1 MRLAF
6 RHFDPIVRTD
16 IPKREDINDPSI
28 IGAPSDKHVL
38 YGQQEGRCNGCC
50 VHFPFRNMAVDHMTP
65 TAHGGHDAIA
75 NKQLLCGACNSTKGT
90 RPQAYLI
97 ARLKEQGLLA

>member
-1 MRLAF
+1 
-6 RHFDPIVRTD
+6 
-16 IPKREDINDPSI
+16 
-28 IGAPSDKHVL
+28 
-38 YGQQEGRCNGCC
+38 
-50 VHFPFRNMAVDHMTP
+50 MAVDHMTP
-65 TAHGGHDAIA
+65 TAHGGHDTIA